1 MQEREQALAEGLRGG
16 GRCDICREA
25 GVAVCV
31 EFEVGHEE
39 VVERDGRVGVGAVVG
54 VFAARAASPFLPCV
68 VACSVVR
75 DLGDGEQFGADA
87 AHDCAFADF
96 DERGPVAV
104 GEGADV

>member
-1 MQEREQALAEGLRGG
+1 VQEREQALAEGLRGG
-16 GRCDICREA
+16 GGCDVRREA
-25 GVAVCV
+25 GVAICV

-39 VVERDGRVGVGAVVG
+39 VVEGDGRVGVGAVAS
-54 VFAARAASPFLPCV
+54 VFAARAGSPFLPCV
-68 VACSVVR
+68 VARSVVGN
-75 DLGDGEQFGADA
+75 LGDGEQFGADA